1 LCALVSLRRPKR
13 IAYLK
18 GCLPLAH
25 FKDWD
30 GHAVSE
36 WLGRVAATAA
46 LAGLLQPFTREL
58 SDDERLAKLIGGRPT
73 TGDAAAGDEAAAG
86 KAAGHADGK
95 QAEAATAARGAAP
108 RPDGPLDPDREPVLP
123 LVAQI
128 QQWARPYD
136 LTPPAARFGRI
147 RPATDLKVWAFEVWR
162 CVFVRLLF

>member
-1 LCALVSLRRPKR
+1 M
-13 IAYLK
+13 
-18 GCLPLAH
+18 PLAH

-30 GHAVSE
+30 CHAVSE

-46 LAGLLQPFTREL
+46 LAGFLQPFTREL
-58 SDDERLAKLIGGRPT
+58 SDNERLAKLIGGRPT
-73 TGDAAAGDEAAAG
+73 TGDEEAGDEAAAG

-108 RPDGPLDPDREPVLP
+108 RPDGPLDPAREPVLP